1 MDVVGIL
8 TASVFLLLSSTTAP
22 ATAPAHTPLWD
33 EFRAA
38 PTSEKWS
45 ALVERGPRGSLELAL
60 TVRHVDRYKRLMLRR
75 DLPNS
80 MAREG
85 RADAD
90 LKREA
95 TELEESLS
103 WLVDHKT
110 GSLGIVLPVLLRPNF
125 DDDDLFSAAA
135 ELAFRIGLFESL
147 EKELSSPELSDER
160 RATVV
165 MLKRRWQ
172 R

>member
-1 MDVVGIL
+1 
-8 TASVFLLLSSTTAP
+8 
-22 ATAPAHTPLWD
+22 
-33 EFRAA
+33 
-38 PTSEKWS
+38 
-45 ALVERGPRGSLELAL
+45 
-60 TVRHVDRYKRLMLRR
+60 
-75 DLPNS
+75 